1 MDIVKVIQSFFEIG
15 LILFISHS
23 VAYMLGHRSCM
34 KKAPSRQRKSINKI
48 ISEHSLSRLGVKG
61 K

>member
-1 MDIVKVIQSFFEIG
+1 MDIIKVIQSTFQIG

-23 VAYMLGHRSCM
+23 VMYMLGHYTGM

>member
-1 MDIVKVIQSFFEIG
+1 VDIIKVIQSTFQIG
-15 LILFISHS
+15 LILFLSHS
-23 VAYMLGHRSCM
+23 VMYMLGHYTGM

-48 ISEHSLSRLGVKG
+48 ISDYNLTRLGVKG